1 MAKLTEKAQTLTQLR
16 SFVYANKTLKMVSFY
31 SDSENL
37 SLLKPAT

>member
-1 MAKLTEKAQTLTQLR
+1 MAKLTENAKTLTHLR

-37 SLLKPAT
+37 SLLKPAP